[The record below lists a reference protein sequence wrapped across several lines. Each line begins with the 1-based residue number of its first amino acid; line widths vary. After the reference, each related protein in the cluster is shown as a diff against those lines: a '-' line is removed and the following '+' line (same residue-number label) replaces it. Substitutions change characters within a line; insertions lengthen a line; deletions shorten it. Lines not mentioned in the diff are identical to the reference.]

1 MALSK
6 IGTEAVEHISS
17 SANATFLTVDASEQI
32 TVASEGGAVTT
43 SVQQGLAKAW
53 LQLNGSSFGVTDS
66 LNISGAT
73 DNGTG
78 DYTASY
84 TNSMNSTV
92 YSIQNF
98 VAGGDDR
105 RSAHSLRDSQ
115 ATGSWSLISR
125 SSNPSDSNTK
135 LDEQKVFG
143 TIHGDLS

>member
-1 MALSK
+1 MSELK
-6 IGTEAVEHISS
+6 VDTLTGKTT
-17 SANATFLTVDASEQI
+17 ANDI
-32 TVASEGGAVTT
+32 TVTVGATAT
-43 SVQQGLAKAW
+43 QSLEQGLAKAW

-92 YSIQNF
+92 YAIQNF

-115 ATGSWSLISR
+115 VAGSWSLISR
-125 SSNPSDSNTK
+125 SSNPSDSNVK
-135 LDEQKVFG
+135 LDEQKIFG
-143 TIHGDLS
+143 TVHGDLA